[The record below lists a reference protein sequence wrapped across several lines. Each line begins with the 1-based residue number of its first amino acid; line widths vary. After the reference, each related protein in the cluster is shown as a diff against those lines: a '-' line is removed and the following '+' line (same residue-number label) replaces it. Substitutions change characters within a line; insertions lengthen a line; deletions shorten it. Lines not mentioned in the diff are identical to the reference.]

1 MCPLQLFI
9 KQTHHLQ
16 TPFSTP
22 RSSCR
27 GSSNWNG
34 ARGTP
39 IPCPGPEQLPPA
51 ETAGARWVHEMDS
64 PLAAPRKINLNLRQ
78 PICATPICTKLSPL
92 CTWGQSSGSA
102 IAHRSLRSLG
112 HWVKFAAAI
121 WFCII
126 PWSRVHGE
134 LWSEIPAQDV
144 TARRRCPAAWLLF
157 QDWLAQIRDK
167 GC

>member
-9 KQTHHLQ
+9 KQTHHFQ

-39 IPCPGPEQLPPA
+39 IPCPWPEQLPPA
-51 ETAGARWVHEMDS
+51 ETAGAPWAHELDS

-78 PICATPICTKLSPL
+78 PICSTPICTKLSPL

-112 HWVKFAAAI
+112 HWAKFAAAI
-121 WFCII
+121 WFCIM
-126 PWSRVHGE
+126 PWSDGGVPLPGSCFRTDWHK
-134 LWSEIPAQDV
+134 SETKA
-144 TARRRCPAAWLLF
+144 ARKAGVQGSFLLF
-157 QDWLAQIRDK
+157 S
-167 GC
+167 G